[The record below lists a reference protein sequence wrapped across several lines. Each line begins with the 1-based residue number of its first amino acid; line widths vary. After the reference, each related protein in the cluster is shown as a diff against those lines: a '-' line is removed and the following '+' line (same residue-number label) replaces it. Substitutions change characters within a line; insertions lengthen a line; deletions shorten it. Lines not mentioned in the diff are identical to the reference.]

1 MSDNG
6 EREGQQL
13 GNYRLTQLIGRGNF
27 ADVYR
32 GQHIHLN
39 TQAAIKVLH
48 GQLTDNDLANF
59 IHEARVIA
67 HLRHPHIVQILDF
80 GVEDSTPFLV
90 MEYAPNGNLR
100 QRHQQGTRLAL
111 ETILPYVRHI
121 ADALQFAH
129 DQNLIHRDIKPEN
142 MLLSRNNEVLLSDFG
157 IAIIYS
163 TMRSHS
169 GLQQDTAGTV
179 PYMAPEQLKA
189 HALPASDQYALA
201 IMTYEWL
208 CGERPFTGTLPE
220 IAIKHTLVPPPSL
233 RERGMT
239 ISPTVEQVIL
249 KALAKNPQQRFEHI
263 RDFAQAL
270 EEASIAESLEYHTLP
285 LKNTPASFSNLP
297 AQLTSFIGRELEV
310 MDVCTLLQRPD
321 VRLVT
326 LTGTGGIGK
335 TRLGLEIGA
344 ELLPSFREGVY
355 FVPLASI
362 NDAALVIPAIV
373 HTLDL
378 QHRYA
383 ERQQPLAEHME
394 YLKTFLREKQCL
406 LLLDNFEQV
415 VDAAPAIAELLAAC
429 PRLKMLVTSRAALHI
444 SGDHEF
450 PLPPLALP
458 DGTPSLPIHE
468 LTQYAAISLFL
479 QRAMA
484 IKPDFNV
491 TTANVQTI
499 AMICRRL
506 DGLPLAIELA
516 AARIKLLPPQAL
528 LQRLIHPLNVL
539 TGGRQNA
546 PERHQTLR
554 NTIAWSYHLL
564 NAVEQQLFRR
574 ISVFVGSCS
583 LEAIEALYSS
593 YPDRTM
599 LVLDGVSSLID
610 KSLLRQVEQGDEPRI
625 VMLET
630 IREYALEMLDANVE
644 ERFSRHAHAVYYM
657 TLAEESEREL
667 VGPQQAA
674 WLERLEQEHD
684 NLRAA
689 LDWSLQQD
697 ESTNETQRRM
707 EMALRLA
714 GALRRFWQM
723 HGHLNEGQ
731 TLTEKALSA
740 SEGIPV
746 SVQSRAKALI
756 AAGTLASIQNDY
768 DRTEAYCRESLLL
781 FTELGDQQG
790 MALSLFLLS
799 VVPMMKGDSVTARS
813 LTEEALALFREM
825 GDQERIA
832 WSLSTLGLLD
842 TQEEKYAN
850 AHARYEESLAIHR
863 KLSNK
868 RGIAATLLRLAQ
880 LLFVSQ
886 GDQTALRSL
895 LNEGLALN
903 NELGER
909 EGIANIL
916 SLSAQLAFRQGDSA
930 SARAQIEKS
939 ILLYK
944 EIGQRR
950 ALGESLA
957 ILARIVLSQEER
969 TEARVLY
976 DESWEIAIELNH
988 MWLIASCLEGRAGIA
1003 AEEDQLTWAAQLWGA
1018 AGALRE
1024 TIRVPIPLI
1033 ERAEY
1038 ERSIARARTRLGE
1051 KDFAAAWEAG
1061 RAMTPEQAIT
1071 SQGNAIATPMDA
1083 SSTTSLSTH
1092 PVTSTYPVGLTAR
1105 EVEVLRLVARGL
1117 TSSEIAL
1124 ELQIREKTVS
1134 HHLTH
1139 IFNKTSSENRAAAAA
1154 FAIRNGLA

>member
-6 EREGQQL
+6 ELEGQQL
-13 GNYRLTQLIGRGNF
+13 GNYRLRELLGRGNF
-27 ADVYR
+27 ADVYL

-48 GQLTDNDLANF
+48 GRLTDNDLTNF

-67 HLRHPHIVQILDF
+67 HLRHPHIVQIFDF
-80 GVEDSTPFLV
+80 GVEDGTPFLV

-100 QRHQQGTRLAL
+100 QRHQRGTRLAL
-111 ETILPYVRHI
+111 ETILPYVRQI

-129 DQNLIHRDIKPEN
+129 DQRLVHRDIKPEN
-142 MLLSRNNEVLLSDFG
+142 MLLGRNNEVLLSDFG
-157 IAIIYS
+157 IATMYS

-169 GLQQDTAGTV
+169 GPQQDTAGTV

-189 HALPASDQYALA
+189 NALPASDQYALA
-201 IMTYEWL
+201 IMIYEWL
-208 CGERPFTGTLPE
+208 CGERPFNGTLPE
-220 IAIKHTLVPPPSL
+220 IAIKHALVPPPSL
-233 RERGMT
+233 RERVTT
-239 ISPTVEQVIL
+239 ISPIVEQIIL
-249 KALAKNPQQRFEHI
+249 KALAKNPQQRFEYM

-270 EEASIAESLEYHTLP
+270 EEASMAESHEHHTLP
-285 LKNTPASFSNLP
+285 LKNALASFSNLP
-297 AQLTSFIGRELEV
+297 AQLTSFIGREPEV
-310 MDVCTLLQRPD
+310 MALCTLLQRKD

-335 TRLGLEIGA
+335 TRLSIQVGS
-344 ELLPSFREGVY
+344 ELLHFFLEGVY

-362 NDAALVIPAIV
+362 NDPTLVITTIA
-373 HTLDL
+373 HTLGL

-415 VDAAPAIAELLAAC
+415 VLAAPDIAELLAAC
-429 PRLKMLVTSRAALHI
+429 PHLKILVTSRASLHL
-444 SGDHEF
+444 SGEHEF
-450 PLPPLALP
+450 PLLPLALP
-458 DGTPSLPIHE
+458 DGTSPLPIHE
-468 LTQYAAISLFL
+468 LTQYAAIALFL

-484 IKPDFNV
+484 IKPDFDV

-499 AMICRRL
+499 ATICHRL

-564 NAVEQQLFRR
+564 NAIEQQLFRR

-593 YPDRTM
+593 YPDSTI

-610 KSLLRQVEQGDEPRI
+610 KSLLRQIEQGDEPRI

-630 IREYALEMLDANVE
+630 IRDYALEMLDATGE
-644 ERFSRHAHAVYYM
+644 ENLSRHAHAVYYM

-667 VGPQQAA
+667 VGPQQAS
-674 WLERLEQEHD
+674 WLERLELEHD

-689 LDWSLQQD
+689 LLWSLQQD
-697 ESTNETQRRM
+697 ETTNETQRRV
-707 EMALRLA
+707 EIALRLA

-731 TLTEKALSA
+731 TFTEKALAA
-740 SEGIPV
+740 SEGILV
-746 SVQSRAKALI
+746 SAQARAKALI

-781 FTELGDQQG
+781 FRELGDQQG

-799 VVPMMKGDSVTARS
+799 VVPMMKGDNVAARTQ
-813 LTEEALALFREM
+813 TEEALTLFREM
-825 GDQERIA
+825 DDQERVA

-842 TQEEKYAN
+842 THEEKYASSR
-850 AHARYEESLAIHR
+850 AHYEESLAIHR

-880 LLFVSQ
+880 LLFVSL
-886 GDQTALRSL
+886 GDQTLLSSL
-895 LNEGLALN
+895 LDEGLALN
-903 NELGER
+903 KELGER
-909 EGIANIL
+909 EGIANVY
-916 SLSAQLAFRQGDSA
+916 SLSAQLAFRQGDIS
-930 SARAQIEKS
+930 SARMQIEMS
-939 ILLYK
+939 ILLYR

-950 ALGESLA
+950 ALAESLA
-957 ILARIVLSQEER
+957 ILARIALSQGER

-976 DESWEIAIELNH
+976 DKSWEIARELNH
-988 MWLIASCLEGRAGIA
+988 MWLIAVCLEGRASIT
-1003 AEEDQLTWAAQLWGA
+1003 AEEGQLVWAAQLWGA
-1018 AGALRE
+1018 ADALRE
-1024 TIRVPIPLI
+1024 SIRVPIPLH
-1033 ERAEY
+1033 ERADN
-1038 ERSIARARTRLGE
+1038 ERSIATARTRLGE
-1051 KDFAAAWEAG
+1051 QNFAAAWEAG
-1061 RAMTPEQAIT
+1061 RVMTPDQVIT
-1071 SQGNAIATPMDA
+1071 SQGNEIGTPMA
-1083 SSTTSLSTH
+1083 APANTSSSTH
-1092 PVTSTYPVGLTAR
+1092 PTASTYPAGLTAR

-1117 TSSEIAL
+1117 TSGEIAL
-1124 ELQIREKTVS
+1124 ELKISEKTVA

-1139 IFNKTSSENRAAAAA
+1139 IFNKTSSDNRAAAAA
-1154 FAIRNGLA
+1154 YAIRHGLA

>member
-1 MSDNG
+1 MSDKG
-6 EREGQQL
+6 EHDGQQL
-13 GNYRLTQLIGRGNF
+13 GNYRLTQLLGRGNF

-48 GQLTDNDLANF
+48 GQLTDSDLANF

-80 GVEDSTPFLV
+80 GVEESTPFLV

-111 ETILPYVRHI
+111 ETILSYVRQI

-129 DQNLIHRDIKPEN
+129 DQKLIHRDIKPEN
-142 MLLSRNNEVLLSDFG
+142 MLLGRNNEVLLSDFG
-157 IAIIYS
+157 IAIMYS

-169 GLQQDTAGTV
+169 GLHQDTAGTV

-208 CGERPFTGTLPE
+208 CGERPFQGTITE
-220 IAIKHTLVPPPSL
+220 IAIKHTLVPPPLL
-233 RERGMT
+233 RERVTT

-263 RDFAQAL
+263 RDFVQAL
-270 EEASIAESLEYHTLP
+270 EEASIAESHEHHTLP
-285 LKNTPASFSNLP
+285 LKNAHAYFSNLP
-297 AQLTSFIGRELEV
+297 AQLTSLIGREPEV
-310 MDVCTLLQRPD
+310 MDVSTLLQRPD

-335 TRLGLEIGA
+335 TRLSLEVGA
-344 ELLPSFREGVY
+344 ELVPAFREGVH

-362 NDAALVIPAIV
+362 NDATLVIPAIA
-373 HTLDL
+373 HTLGL

-394 YLKTFLREKQCL
+394 YLKTFLQEKQSL

-429 PRLKMLVTSRAALHI
+429 PRLKILVTSRAALHL
-444 SGDHEF
+444 SGEHEF
-450 PLPPLALP
+450 PVPPLALP
-458 DGTPSLPIHE
+458 DGTSLLPIHE
-468 LTQYAAISLFL
+468 LTQYAAIALFL

-484 IKPDFNV
+484 IKPDFDV
-491 TTANVQTI
+491 TTANLQTI

-539 TGGRQNA
+539 TAGRQNA

-574 ISVFVGSCS
+574 VSVFVGSCS

-610 KSLLRQVEQGDEPRI
+610 KSLLRQIEQGDEPRI

-630 IREYALEMLDANVE
+630 IREYALEMLDANGE
-644 ERFSRHAHAVYYM
+644 ERLSRHAHAVYYM

-667 VGPQQAA
+667 VGPRQAA

-697 ESTNETQRRM
+697 EGTNETQRRM
-707 EMALRLA
+707 EIALRLV

-731 TLTEKALSA
+731 TFTEKALSA
-740 SEGIPV
+740 SEGIQV
-746 SVQSRAKALI
+746 SAHARAKALI

-781 FTELGDQQG
+781 FQELGDQQG
-790 MALSLFLLS
+790 TALSLYLLS
-799 VVPMMKGDSVTARS
+799 VVPMMKGNNVAARS
-813 LTEEALALFREM
+813 LTEEALTLFREM
-825 GDQERIA
+825 GDKERIA

-850 AHARYEESLAIHR
+850 ARAHYEESLAIHR

-868 RGIAATLLRLAQ
+868 RGIAASLLRLAQ
-880 LLFVSQ
+880 LFLVSL
-886 GDQTALRSL
+886 GDQAALRTL
-895 LNEGLALN
+895 LDEGLALY

-909 EGIANIL
+909 EGIANVH
-916 SLSAQLAFRQGDSA
+916 SLSGQLAFRQGDIS
-930 SARAQIEKS
+930 SARTQIEKS
-939 ILLYK
+939 ILLYR

-950 ALGESLA
+950 TLAESLA
-957 ILARIVLSQEER
+957 ILARIVLSQGER

-976 DESWEIAIELNH
+976 DESREIARELNH
-988 MWLIASCLEGRAGIA
+988 MWLIAACLEGRAGIA
-1003 AEEDQLTWAAQLWGA
+1003 AEEGQLTWAAQLWGA
-1018 AGALRE
+1018 ADALRE
-1024 TIRVPIPLI
+1024 TIRVSIPLI
-1033 ERAEY
+1033 DRTDY
-1038 ERSIARARTRLGE
+1038 ERSIASARTRLGE
-1051 KDFAAAWEAG
+1051 KDFAAAWKAG

-1071 SQGNAIATPMDA
+1071 SKGNAIIAPLADPATTP
-1083 SSTTSLSTH
+1083 S
-1092 PVTSTYPVGLTAR
+1092 STYPAASTYPAGLTAR
-1105 EVEVLRLVARGL
+1105 EVEVLRLVVRGL
-1117 TSSEIAL
+1117 TSGEIAL
-1124 ELQIREKTVS
+1124 ELKISEKTVA

-1154 FAIRNGLA
+1154 FAIRHGLA

>member
-6 EREGQQL
+6 ERDGQQL
-13 GNYRLTQLIGRGNF
+13 GNYRLTQLLGRGNF

-67 HLRHPHIVQILDF
+67 HLQHSHIVQILDF
-80 GVEDSTPFLV
+80 GVEDSIPFLI

-100 QRHQQGTRLAL
+100 QRHPKGTRLAL
-111 ETILPYVRHI
+111 ETILPYVRQI

-129 DQNLIHRDIKPEN
+129 DQKLIHRDIKPEN
-142 MLLSRNNEVLLSDFG
+142 MLLGRNNEVLLSDFG
-157 IAIIYS
+157 IAIMYS

-169 GLQQDTAGTV
+169 GPQQDTAGTI

-208 CGERPFTGTLPE
+208 CGERPFQGTMTE
-220 IAIKHTLVPPPSL
+220 IVIKHTLVTPPSL
-233 RERGMT
+233 REKVTT

-249 KALAKNPQQRFEHI
+249 KALSKNPQQRFEQI
-263 RDFAQAL
+263 SDFAQAL
-270 EEASIAESLEYHTLP
+270 EEGSIAESSEHYTLP
-285 LKNTPASFSNLP
+285 LKNASAYFSNLP
-297 AQLTSFIGRELEV
+297 AQLTSFIGREQEV
-310 MDVCTLLQRPD
+310 MDVCTLLQHQD
-321 VRLVT
+321 TRLMT

-335 TRLGLEIGA
+335 TRLSLEVGA
-344 ELLPSFREGVY
+344 ELLHSFRDGVY

-362 NDAALVIPAIV
+362 NDATLVIPAIA
-373 HTLDL
+373 HTLGL

-383 ERQQPLAEHME
+383 EKQQPLAEHLE
-394 YLKTFLREKQCL
+394 YLKTFLREKQSL

-415 VDAAPAIAELLAAC
+415 VDAAPEIAELLVAC
-429 PRLKMLVTSRAALHI
+429 PRLKILVTSRAALHL
-444 SGDHEF
+444 SGEHEF

-458 DGTPSLPIHE
+458 DGTSPLPVHE
-468 LTQYAAISLFL
+468 LTQYAAIALFL
-479 QRAMA
+479 QRATA
-484 IKPDFNV
+484 IKPDFDV

-499 AMICRRL
+499 AMICLRL

-564 NAVEQQLFRR
+564 NTVEQQLFRR
-574 ISVFVGSCS
+574 VSVFVGSCS

-610 KSLLRQVEQGDEPRI
+610 KSLLRQIEQGDEPRI

-630 IREYALEMLDANVE
+630 IREYALEMLDANGE
-644 ERFSRHAHAVYYM
+644 ERLCRHVHAVYYM

-667 VGPQQAA
+667 VGPQQAS

-689 LDWSLQQD
+689 LVWSLQQD
-697 ESTNETQRRM
+697 EGTNETQRRM
-707 EMALRLA
+707 EIALRLV

-731 TLTEKALSA
+731 MFTEKALSA
-740 SEGIPV
+740 SEGILV
-746 SVQSRAKALI
+746 SVQARANALI

-768 DRTEAYCRESLLL
+768 DRTEAYCRESLLM
-781 FTELGDQQG
+781 FRELGDQQG

-799 VVPMMKGDSVTARS
+799 VVPMMKGDNVAARS
-813 LTEEALALFREM
+813 LTEEALTLFREM

-842 TQEEKYAN
+842 THEEKYASAR
-850 AHARYEESLAIHR
+850 AHYEESLAIHR

-880 LLFVSQ
+880 LLFVSL
-886 GDQTALRSL
+886 GDQTLLGSL
-895 LNEGLALN
+895 LDEGLALN
-903 NELGER
+903 NELGEK
-909 EGIANIL
+909 EGIANIY
-916 SLSAQLAFRQGDSA
+916 SLSAQLTFRQGDISI
-930 SARAQIEKS
+930 ARSQIEKS

-950 ALGESLA
+950 ALAESQA
-957 ILARIVLSQEER
+957 ILAQIALSQGER

-976 DESWEIAIELNH
+976 DESREIARELNH
-988 MWLIASCLEGRAGIA
+988 MWLIAVCLEGRARLA
-1003 AEEDQLTWAAQLWGA
+1003 AEEGQLVWAVQLWGA
-1018 AGALRE
+1018 ADALRE

-1038 ERSIARARTRLGE
+1038 ERSITTARTRLGE
-1051 KDFAAAWEAG
+1051 QDFVVAWEVG
-1061 RAMTPEQAIT
+1061 HTMTPEQAIT
-1071 SQGNAIATPMDA
+1071 SKGNAVIAPLA
-1083 SSTTSLSTH
+1083 APATTSSSAYPPPSTH
-1092 PVTSTYPVGLTAR
+1092 PAGLTAR

-1117 TSSEIAL
+1117 TSGEIAL
-1124 ELQIREKTVS
+1124 ELKIREKTVA

-1139 IFNKTSSENRAAAAA
+1139 IFNKTNSENRAAAAA
-1154 FAIRNGLA
+1154 FAIRHGLA

>member
-6 EREGQQL
+6 ERTGQQL
-13 GNYRLTQLIGRGNF
+13 GNYRLTHLLGRGNF
-27 ADVYR
+27 ADVYK

-67 HLRHPHIVQILDF
+67 HLRHPHIVQIFDF
-80 GVEDSTPFLV
+80 GIEDSTPFLV

-100 QRHQQGTRLAL
+100 QRHQQGTRLTL
-111 ETILPYVRHI
+111 ETTLSYVRQI

-129 DQNLIHRDIKPEN
+129 DQKLIHCDIKPEN
-142 MLLSRNNEVLLSDFG
+142 ILLGYNNKVLLSDFS
-157 IAIIYS
+157 IAIMYS

-169 GLQQDTAGTV
+169 GLQQDTAGTL

-208 CGERPFTGTLPE
+208 CGERPFNGTLPE
-220 IAIKHTLVPPPSL
+220 IAIKHTLVPPPLL
-233 RERGMT
+233 RERVTT
-239 ISPTVEQVIL
+239 ISLTVEQVIL
-249 KALAKNPQQRFEHI
+249 KALAKNPQQRFEQI

-270 EEASIAESLEYHTLP
+270 EEASMAESPEYHTLP
-285 LKNTPASFSNLP
+285 LKNPPSYFSNLP
-297 AQLTSFIGRELEV
+297 AQLTSLIGREPEV
-310 MDVCTLLQRPD
+310 KAVCSLFQRPD
-321 VRLVT
+321 VRMVT

-335 TRLGLEIGA
+335 TRLSLEVGA
-344 ELLPSFREGVY
+344 ELLPTFREGVY

-362 NDAALVIPAIV
+362 SDATLVVPTIA
-373 HTLDL
+373 HTLGL

-383 ERQQPLAEHME
+383 ERHQPLAEHME
-394 YLKTFLREKQCL
+394 YLKTFLREKQSL

-429 PRLKMLVTSRAALHI
+429 PHVKILVTSRAALHL
-444 SGDHEF
+444 SGEHEF

-458 DGTPSLPIHE
+458 DGTSPLPIHE
-468 LTQYAAISLFL
+468 LTQYAAIALFL

-484 IKPDFNV
+484 IKPDFDV

-516 AARIKLLPPQAL
+516 AARVKLLPPQAL

-546 PERHQTLR
+546 PERHQALR

-564 NAVEQQLFRR
+564 NSIEQQLFCR

-610 KSLLRQVEQGDEPRI
+610 KSLLRQIEQGDEPRI
-625 VMLET
+625 IMLET
-630 IREYALEMLDANVE
+630 IREYALEMLDANGE
-644 ERFSRHAHAVYYM
+644 ERLIRHAHAVYYM
-657 TLAEESEREL
+657 KLAEESEQEL
-667 VGPQQAA
+667 VGPQQAT

-684 NLRAA
+684 NIRAA

-697 ESTNETQRRM
+697 ESAIETQRRV
-707 EMALRLA
+707 EIALRLT

-731 TLTEKALSA
+731 TFTEKALLA
-740 SEGIPV
+740 SKGIQV
-746 SVQSRAKALI
+746 SVQARAKALI
-756 AAGTLASIQNDY
+756 AAGTLVSIQNDY

-781 FTELGDQQG
+781 FRELGDQPG
-790 MALSLFLLS
+790 IALSLYLLS
-799 VVPMMKGDSVTARS
+799 VVPMMKGNNVAARS
-813 LTEEALALFREM
+813 LTEEALTLFREM
-825 GDQERIA
+825 GDEERIA

-842 TQEEKYAN
+842 THEEKYAS
-850 AHARYEESLAIHR
+850 AHAYYTESLAIHR
-863 KLSNK
+863 KLGNK
-868 RGIAATLLRLAQ
+868 RGIAASLLRLAQ
-880 LLFVSQ
+880 LLFVSL
-886 GDQTALRSL
+886 GDQTTLRSL
-895 LNEGLALN
+895 LDEGLTLN

-909 EGIANIL
+909 EGIANVH
-916 SLSAQLAFRQGDSA
+916 SLSAQLALRQGDIT
-930 SARAQIEKS
+930 SARTQIEKS
-939 ILLYK
+939 LLLYR

-950 ALGESLA
+950 ALAESLA
-957 ILARIVLSQEER
+957 ILACISLSQGER

-976 DESWEIAIELNH
+976 DESQEIAKELNH
-988 MWLIASCLEGRAGIA
+988 MWLIAVCLEGRAGVA
-1003 AEEDQLTWAAQLWGA
+1003 AQEAQFTWAVQLWGA
-1018 AGALRE
+1018 ADALRE
-1024 TIRVPIPLI
+1024 TIRISIPRV
-1033 ERAEY
+1033 ERTEY
-1038 ERSIARARTRLGE
+1038 ERSIATARTHLGE

-1061 RAMTPEQAIT
+1061 RRMTPEQVIIV
-1071 SQGNAIATPMDA
+1071 QGNAIDAPIVAPATHA
-1083 SSTTSLSTH
+1083 S
-1092 PVTSTYPVGLTAR
+1092 STYPVTSMYPAGLTAR
-1105 EVEVLRLVARGL
+1105 EVEVLRLVAMGL
-1117 TSSEIAL
+1117 TSGEIAL
-1124 ELQIREKTVS
+1124 ELKISEKTVG

-1139 IFNKTSSENRAAAAA
+1139 IFNKTGSENRAAATA
-1154 FAIRNGLA
+1154 FAIRHGLA